1 MLHERTARRRWL
13 SAAGALLAAALLGVL
28 AGVLAKAAD
37 ESGRSWAA
45 DLGSYPAAW
54 VLAVALLGWSAPTWA
69 AAVSRSAVFFAAM
82 TVAYYAWAAEV
93 LDFGWDV
100 RLLVIWLLL
109 SVTAVPAT
117 AVAVWWVTRRAGV
130 LPGALLGLAAGT
142 DVVVDAVF
150 PVGSRRPFR
159 ELATR
164 HGVPVHWFRLIC
176 ADPAEHHRRVEQ
188 RVPDLPG
195 HVVPDWSAVRRR
207 DTDQWHERHTVV
219 DTASG
224 DPVAAVLRTLGG

>member
-13 SAAGALLAAALLGVL
+13 SAAGALLAAALPGVL

-54 VLAVALLGWSAPTWA
+54 VLAVALLAWSAPTWA

-93 LDFGWDV
+93 LDFGRDV

-117 AVAVWWVTRRAGV
+117 AVAVWWATRRAGV
-130 LPGALLGLAAGT
+130 LPGRCSGWPPAPTWWSTRSSRSPPHAGRS
-142 DVVVDAVF
+142 ASS
-150 PVGSRRPFR
+150 P
-159 ELATR
+159 
-164 HGVPVHWFRLIC
+164 
-176 ADPAEHHRRVEQ
+176 
-188 RVPDLPG
+188 PG
-195 HVVPDWSAVRRR
+195 
-207 DTDQWHERHTVV
+207 
-219 DTASG
+219 TASRCTG
-224 DPVAAVLRTLGG
+224 SG